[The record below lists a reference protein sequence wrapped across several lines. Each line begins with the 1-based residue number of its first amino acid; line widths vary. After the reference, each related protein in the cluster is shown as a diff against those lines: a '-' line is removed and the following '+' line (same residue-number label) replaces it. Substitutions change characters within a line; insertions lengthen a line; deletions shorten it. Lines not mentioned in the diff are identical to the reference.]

1 MASGMAGA
9 QQVVVVT
16 DSTSYLPAG
25 LADQLGVRV
34 VALRV
39 RLGERTGLEGVDVS
53 PADVTTALRART
65 AVSTS
70 RPSTAEFVQVY
81 RQALDDGAAAV
92 VSLHLSAEL
101 SGTCDSA
108 RLAAAEF
115 GDTQVRVV
123 DSRSAGM
130 ALGFGVLA
138 AARQA
143 ADGADAEAVQR
154 CAQQTLERT
163 KALFYVDSLEW
174 LYRGGRIGAAAA
186 RFGTALSMKP
196 LLHLADGRIVPLEKV
211 RTSSKAIAR
220 LVQLTVAAA
229 GDQPVDIAV
238 QHLAAPERA
247 ADLAGRL
254 RSALPNLRE
263 LYESE
268 VGAAVGAHVG
278 PGLLGSVVSAC
289 S

>member
-1 MASGMAGA
+1 MASS
-9 QQVVVVT
+9 QRVVVVT
-16 DSTSYLPAG
+16 DSTSYLPMG
-25 LADQLGVRV
+25 LADELEVRV
-34 VALRV
+34 VALQV

-53 PADVTTALRART
+53 PADVTAALRGRT
-65 AVSTS
+65 AVTTS
-70 RPSTAEFVQVY
+70 RPTAAEFVEVY
-81 RQALDDGAAAV
+81 RTALDGGAAAV

-115 GDTQVRVV
+115 GTGTQAPVRVI

-143 ADGADAEAVQR
+143 AAGADPDAV
-154 CAQQTLERT
+154 ERRAREVLDHT

-196 LLHLADGRIVPLEKV
+196 LLHLSEGRIVPLEKV

-229 GDQPVDIAV
+229 GSDPVDVAV

-247 ADLAGRL
+247 ADLAGKL
-254 RSALPNLRE
+254 RKAVPNLRE

-278 PGLLGSVVSAC
+278 PGLLGSVVSPG
-289 S
+289 

>member
-1 MASGMAGA
+1 M
-9 QQVVVVT
+9 VT

-34 VALRV
+34 VALQV

-53 PADVTTALRART
+53 PADVTAALRART

-81 RQALDDGAAAV
+81 RQALADGAAAV

-115 GDTQVRVV
+115 GDTQIRVV

-143 ADGADAEAVQR
+143 AAGADAETVQR
-154 CAQQTLERT
+154 CALQTLEHT

-254 RSALPNLRE
+254 RTALPNLRE

>member
-1 MASGMAGA
+1 MAST

-25 LADQLGVRV
+25 LADQLGIRV
-34 VALRV
+34 VALQV
-39 RLGERTGLEGVDVS
+39 RLGERTGLEGVDIS
-53 PADVTTALRART
+53 PADVTAALRART

-81 RQALDDGAAAV
+81 RQALDEGAATV

-115 GDTQVRVV
+115 GDAQVRVV

-143 ADGADAEAVQR
+143 SEGADAETVQR
-154 CAQQTLERT
+154 CAQHTLEHT

-229 GDQPVDIAV
+229 GDQPVDVAV

-254 RSALPNLRE
+254 RAALPNLRE